1 MKKSLLYLCLLVLP
15 FQLLSQ
21 EEPAESAPETFTIVL
36 SQDNA
41 FGFNPSL
48 YGSFGIGKD
57 GSWDGISFTYYN
69 IFWTNPSYGTLIDGS
84 DLWLETG
91 VGIGLSAL
99 SGKVYVN
106 PSIGLTHGKLL
117 SDSPR
122 GSFAEGIVPSISAT
136 FNDGRLEGEVFFAYY
151 KALKNNGSNSG
162 DYLLYWILPGVRV
175 SKRVSLG
182 MHYERFDR
190 IRHGRGETN
199 TPGWA
204 GISNLTSATVIFF
217 AFLPGLTLRI
227 MAFTVIIFTSWRPRL
242 CCREGVVTGYW
253 LFVSGYWEGLFV
265 VR

>member
-1 MKKSLLYLCLLVLP
+1 MEKRLLFLCLLAIP
-15 FQLLSQ
+15 FRLLSQ
-21 EEPAESAPETFTIVL
+21 EDTTGSAPEAFVVVL

-91 VGIGLSAL
+91 VGIGLSVL
-99 SGKVYVN
+99 SGKGYVN

-122 GSFAEGIVPSISAT
+122 GSFAEGIVPSVTAT

-151 KALKNNGSNSG
+151 KALKNKGSNSG

-190 IRHGRGETN
+190 IRHARGETGN
-199 TPGWA
+199 QYAWLGGYLKFNLSNRYIFRFSA
-204 GISNLTSATVIFF
+204 GVNSADNGIYSDNFYKLAATIV
-217 AFLPGLTLRI
+217 LP
-227 MAFTVIIFTSWRPRL
+227 
-242 CCREGVVTGYW
+242 
-253 LFVSGYWEGLFV
+253 
-265 VR
+265 

>member
-1 MKKSLLYLCLLVLP
+1 MEKKLLFFCLFVLP
-15 FQLLSQ
+15 VWLLGQ
-21 EEPAESAPETFTIVL
+21 EGATENAPESFTVIL

-48 YGSFGIGKD
+48 YGSYGIGKD
-57 GSWDGISFTYYN
+57 GSWDGISLTYYS

-91 VGIGLSAL
+91 VGIGVSAL
-99 SGKVYVN
+99 SNKVYIN

-122 GSFAEGIVPSISAT
+122 GAFAEGIVPNVNAT
-136 FNDGRLEGEVFFAYY
+136 FNDGRLEGEAFFAYY
-151 KALKNNGSNSG
+151 KALKNKGSNSG

-190 IRHGRGETN
+190 IRHARGETGN
-199 TPGWA
+199 QYAWLGGYVKFNLSNRYIFRFSA
-204 GISNLTSATVIFF
+204 GVNSADNGIYSDNFYKLAATIV
-217 AFLPGLTLRI
+217 LP
-227 MAFTVIIFTSWRPRL
+227 
-242 CCREGVVTGYW
+242 
-253 LFVSGYWEGLFV
+253 
-265 VR
+265 